1 MLTNARVITTQ
12 KTYERKM
19 IQTEKK
25 SMQFLVGS
33 KFDEKSLLLRRL
45 EVTPH
50 ERIRW
55 SNIVSIITSGEE
67 RLKRPMFIDLERPM
81 FIDLERP
88 MFIKSDQI
96 VIDFSLKQFFR
107 PLY

>member
-12 KTYERKM
+12 KTDEQR
-19 IQTEKK
+19 EKK

-55 SNIVSIITSGEE
+55 SNIVSIITSDG
-67 RLKRPMFIDLERPM
+67 
-81 FIDLERP
+81 
-88 MFIKSDQI
+88 
-96 VIDFSLKQFFR
+96 V
-107 PLY
+107 